1 MSTYLV
7 CTLCVVGGIL
17 LGVLAYGL
25 INMAAEN
32 EKARRQTEV
41 LLKEKEELE
50 EKHKRIQELEQ
61 ANNDYHIFFSTHEIP
76 EGASNNVY
84 IKIHQEVMKQW
95 EELEMKDKF
104 SAMETYVESLIDKY
118 QAQKVSLSKTKTTPV
133 SLDWVQKMQEAEH
146 GIDVASRDLIKLRKN
161 IENYTHFNA
170 AQRAKFLANL
180 NDLAWSGF
188 ASEKALER
196 LSADTALA

>member
-50 EKHKRIQELEQ
+50 EISIS
-61 ANNDYHIFFSTHEIP
+61 IFSFRRT
-76 EGASNNVY
+76 
-84 IKIHQEVMKQW
+84 
-95 EELEMKDKF
+95 
-104 SAMETYVESLIDKY
+104 
-118 QAQKVSLSKTKTTPV
+118 
-133 SLDWVQKMQEAEH
+133 
-146 GIDVASRDLIKLRKN
+146 
-161 IENYTHFNA
+161 
-170 AQRAKFLANL
+170 KFLKVL
-180 NDLAWSGF
+180 LTTF
-188 ASEKALER
+188 I
-196 LSADTALA
+196 

>member
-104 SAMETYVESLIDKY
+104 SAME
-118 QAQKVSLSKTKTTPV
+118 P
-133 SLDWVQKMQEAEH
+133 
-146 GIDVASRDLIKLRKN
+146 
-161 IENYTHFNA
+161 
-170 AQRAKFLANL
+170 
-180 NDLAWSGF
+180 
-188 ASEKALER
+188 
-196 LSADTALA
+196 